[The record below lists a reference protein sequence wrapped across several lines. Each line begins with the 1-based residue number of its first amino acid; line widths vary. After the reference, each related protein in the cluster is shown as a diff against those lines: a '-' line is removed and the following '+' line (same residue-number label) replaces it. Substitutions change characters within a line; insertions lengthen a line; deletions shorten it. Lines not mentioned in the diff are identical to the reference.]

1 MSGLIFGGVG
11 SRSEKELKRKKKKND
26 EISRFFALA
35 SLSQTTAK
43 R

>member
-11 SRSEKELKRKKKKND
+11 SRSEKELKRKKKND